1 MKGKPATPP
10 LPVRSR
16 ATRWSELRDL
26 LARIELL
33 VEHNTAIDALHG
45 VPHAKIAEVAAFE
58 AEIDRVRTVVKKE
71 ISKLTVDRLNADLAD
86 RMENKR

>member
-1 MKGKPATPP
+1 VKGKAAVPA

-26 LARIELL
+26 LARIDTL
-33 VEHNTAIDALHG
+33 VEHNVAIDALHG